1 MTFTSSLHRA
11 PVLPRRAFVL
21 WPFEWIWGLL
31 SAFWMSE
38 DARVELD
45 SRLQIRRHKAL
56 LESATCYAQYK
67 YAAETL
73 DALEGK
79 LAWRKDPVSPDYDY
93 NLIADRLA
101 QLRKL
106 RQDGDVVALSFLLR
120 TTLTR
125 NLGDMN
131 CTKLY
136 GHARMGTKILI
147 HEYIDEVVKQLDL
160 FADETSDYHTV
171 ADKLAFFK
179 NIQCSFGT
187 TALLLSGG
195 ATFGMIH
202 CGVLK
207 ALYQANALPRV
218 ISGSSAGSIVAAILC
233 TQTEDNFEAAMDPSL
248 TNKNFYEDP
257 SEVGNIFAKIRR
269 LVQHG
274 CIFDVSSFILAA
286 KANLGGDITFQ
297 EAYNKSRRVL
307 NIAVSSSTQYEMPRL
322 LNYLTAPNVVIWSAV
337 AASCALPM
345 MYRSAPLMFKTA
357 KGDLESW
364 NPSGHRWIDGSVEG
378 DLPMARI
385 SELFDVN
392 HFIVCQVNPHIM
404 PFLNK
409 TLSENCL
416 LRTANNLAY
425 LIKTEALHRLNQL
438 AEIGLNWQILHRLKS
453 ILVQKYSGDITIVPT
468 ISFWGYRKLITNPD
482 VELTEQLTFIG
493 ERATWPKVPLIENH
507 VKIEMCID
515 RAIMRLKTEQI
526 RISARARAAAAAAAG
541 ALGGSEG
548 MLLNTASANANSTAA
563 PPPPANANS
572 TIKKEVNQVTAVNQE
587 PSNGTKKTEVKDGV
601 KEGSKNG
608 VKGGVKDAAKDGV
621 KDAAK
626 DGVKD
631 AVKDAAKGG
640 VKDAVKDGVKDQT
653 KDGAKF
659 QAQDVAEKRRS
670 KDEGGYVA
678 KVANDLMRQGGD
690 LVDGKADQ
698 KYATEAV

>member
-31 SAFWMSE
+31 CAFWMSE

-322 LNYLTAPNVVIWSAV
+322 LNYLTAPNV
-337 AASCALPM
+337 
-345 MYRSAPLMFKTA
+345 
-357 KGDLESW
+357 
-364 NPSGHRWIDGSVEG
+364 
-378 DLPMARI
+378 
-385 SELFDVN
+385 
-392 HFIVCQVNPHIM
+392 
-404 PFLNK
+404 
-409 TLSENCL
+409 
-416 LRTANNLAY
+416 
-425 LIKTEALHRLNQL
+425 L

-548 MLLNTASANANSTAA
+548 MLLNTASANTNSTAA

-572 TIKKEVNQVTAVNQE
+572 TIKKEVDQVTAVNQE

-608 VKGGVKDAAKDGV
+608 VKGGVKD
-621 KDAAK
+621 
-626 DGVKD
+626 
-631 AVKDAAKGG
+631 
-640 VKDAVKDGVKDQT
+640 GVKDQT

-670 KDEGGYVA
+670 KDEGGNYVG
-678 KVANDLMRQGGD
+678 KVANDLMGQGGD